1 MARGEKKS
9 AGAGRKP
16 LRPLDYV
23 AETKVDAMRSVACR
37 PHGKIDNAREP
48 GCVALRAGN
57 RPGNPERALLLANR
71 RYGLRRRRAVVRLD
85 TRRKAAEHDRLI
97 SVRERKRTIHKPALA
112 ISDSRSVYNA
122 AGIEA
127 PASGRRISPR
137 RARRLCR
144 RKRQRAARSPV
155 GFTGSPWLRTD

>member
-1 MARGEKKS
+1 MARGEQES

-16 LRPLDYV
+16 LRSLDYV
-23 AETKVDAMRSVACR
+23 AEAKVDAVRSDARR
-37 PHGKIDNAREP
+37 PHGKIDDA
-48 GCVALRAGN
+48 GKAACATLRAGN
-57 RPGNPERALLLANR
+57 GPGNAQSALLLADR
-71 RYGLRRRRAVVRLD
+71 RNWLGRRGAVVRLD
-85 TRRKAAEHDRLI
+85 ARGKPAEHDRLI
-97 SVRERKRTIHKPALA
+97 AVRERKRAIHKPALA
-112 ISDSRSVYNA
+112 ISDSSSVHNA